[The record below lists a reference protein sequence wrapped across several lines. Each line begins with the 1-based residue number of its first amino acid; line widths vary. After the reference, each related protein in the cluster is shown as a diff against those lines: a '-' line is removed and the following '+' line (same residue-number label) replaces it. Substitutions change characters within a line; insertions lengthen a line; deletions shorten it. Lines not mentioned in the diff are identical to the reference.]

1 MHGVK
6 GGVYLMKK
14 YVRILPYIL
23 VLLCFIYIV
32 LFLVI
37 KNIYYFSSNT
47 RGMEN
52 LQKEYLIANT
62 HIPLELYYDKEETLD
77 DESYKRYLTNHYEYT
92 FLKLLSYKGYE
103 DVNVEIEL
111 GEDTFDTSQMKAT
124 IEFGN
129 LNEEQKRDVLSVAF
143 MDVLVIA
150 SNIEQDKINII
161 IH

>member
-1 MHGVK
+1 
-6 GGVYLMKK
+6 MKK
-14 YVRILPYIL
+14 YVRLLPYIL
-23 VLLCFIYIV
+23 ILLCFIYIV

-37 KNIYYFSSNT
+37 KNIYYFSFNT

-62 HIPLELYYDKEETLD
+62 YPPLELYYDIDETLD
-77 DESYKRYLTNHYEYT
+77 EESYKRDLISHYENT

-103 DVNVEIEL
+103 DVNVEVEL
-111 GEDTFDTSQMKAT
+111 GENTFDRNQIKAT
-124 IEFGN
+124 IEFDN
-129 LNEEQKRDVLSVAF
+129 LNENQKRDVLSIAF

-150 SNIEQDKINII
+150 SNIKQDKINII